1 MLTYPR
7 QREVALLGGRQG
19 NVIYLTLHGHTG
31 FQRGLQAQ
39 IASDIIGAIFILD
52 GWTSAD
58 ALRKL
63 HILGVLRGP
72 LSPRYVNVLWVKP
85 TCLTQNMLFFIIFHC
100 GWILKQTADW
110 LSCQEREVM
119 L

>member
-7 QREVALLGGRQG
+7 KREVEPLGGRQG
-19 NVIYLTLHGHTG
+19 NVLYLTLHGHTG
-31 FQRGLQAQ
+31 FQRGLQPQ
-39 IASDIIGAIFILD
+39 IASDIIAAIFILD
-52 GWTSAD
+52 GWTSSD
-58 ALRKL
+58 VLRNRRT
-63 HILGVLRGP
+63 LGILRGP

-85 TCLTQNMLFFIIFHC
+85 TCLTQNMCFFIIFHC
-100 GWILKQTADW
+100 GWNLKQPEDW